1 MRQKSK
7 MVTKISGE
15 QVFFTSDTHFNHIS
29 ILRFC
34 NRPFKD
40 IQEMNQSLIENW
52 NRVVGKDDL
61 VFHLGD
67 FAFGN
72 AAAWNQILDQLNGKI
87 ILIVGNHDMKN
98 MRQAVVER
106 FEEVALEMYIEIDKQ
121 PIILN
126 HHPFLCYGGSYD
138 NIWQLFGHVHTR
150 QNYFGR
156 DKERMSVLFPTQYD
170 VGIDNNNYAPIS
182 FEQVKQIINQ
192 QILQSNEDTIHE

>member
-7 MVTKISGE
+7 LVTKITGE
-15 QVFFTSDTHFNHIS
+15 QVFFTSDTHFNHIC

-106 FEEVALEMYIEIDKQ
+106 FEEFALEMYIEIDKQ

-156 DKERMSVLFPTQYD
+156 DKDRLSVLFPTQYD

-192 QILQSNEDTIHE
+192 QILQNNEDSIHE